1 MQSTSVEALS
11 TEPLHIDLGASWDL
25 ETDVIVLAGAGAT
38 PTIDHLLACGHKR
51 IILYVPAEH
60 WAGGD
65 SRIRSVRSTSELWA
79 ALIALDPPP
88 RSITLRRVPGGGIS
102 SELHQDI
109 AKTLQELAVNRA
121 TFASKGDTWVR
132 NSLRNMR
139 YMVDRPSIET
149 LRGSFAKKPCVIVS
163 AGPSLSKNIDGLR
176 ELQKRALIIAG
187 NRSVAPLK
195 QAGIKPDLVIVAD
208 PIDLRYQL
216 DGDRLEGAGALLL
229 DLVVHQGMYD
239 LEARRHFTYTSVHE
253 VMNSTFGALGQ
264 GGLLSSGGSVATT
277 SLALAIELGCDPVL
291 FVGQDLAIT
300 GDKYYIETALDGA
313 TRVSVNNGVGVF
325 ENWSPELMH
334 AVQEL
339 HGGLADSRKPVQAFI
354 SVKGWDGQ
362 PVSTSFQFNNYRR
375 WLEHKVGS
383 LEKPLRVINC
393 TEGGAYIQNMEHM
406 TLAEAKAQLGN
417 EPLDVDGTLD
427 AALAGFDKK
436 KQKKLLEAQISRMQK
451 ALNASVAEVTRC
463 ETLLTQLR
471 TKPGAFKNLD
481 KFEKRLRA
489 ALAQA
494 PFITAWSSIECEEAR
509 RLCANA
515 KSLEDTVSASRT
527 LYNVIRKSAQAARPL
542 LNETLQYVREHGA

>member
-1 MQSTSVEALS
+1 MQSSAVEALS
-11 TEPLHIDLGASWDL
+11 DEPLQIDLGPSWNL

-38 PTIDHLLACGHKR
+38 PTIDHLLACGHQR
-51 IILYVPAEH
+51 VIQYVSAEH

-65 SRIRSVRSTSELWA
+65 SRVRSVRSTSELWA
-79 ALIALDPPP
+79 ALLTLDPPP
-88 RSITLRRVPGGGIS
+88 RGLTLRRVPGGGIS

-121 TFASKGDTWVR
+121 TFATKGDTWVR

-139 YMVDRPSIET
+139 FMVERPSIES
-149 LRGSFAKKPCVIVS
+149 LRGAFSKKPCVIVS
-163 AGPSLSKNIDGLR
+163 AGPSLSKNIEGLR
-176 ELQKRALIIAG
+176 ELQQRALIIAG

-195 QAGIKPDLVIVAD
+195 QAGIAPDLVIVAD

-229 DLVVHQGMYD
+229 DLVVHAGMFD
-239 LEARRHFTYTSVHE
+239 LKAQRHFTYTSVHE
-253 VMNSTFGALGQ
+253 VMSSTFGALGQ
-264 GGLLSSGGSVATT
+264 GGLLNSGGSVATT
-277 SLALAIELGCDPVL
+277 SLSLALELGCDPVL

-325 ENWSPELMH
+325 ENWSPELVH

-339 HGGLADSRKPVQAFI
+339 QGGIADSRKPVQSFL

-362 PVSTSFQFNNYRR
+362 PVATSFQFNNYRR
-375 WLEHKVGS
+375 WLENKVGT
-383 LEKPLRVINC
+383 LEKPVRVINC

-406 TLAEAKAQLGN
+406 TLAEAKAGLGS
-417 EPLDVDGTLD
+417 EPLDVGGTLD
-427 AALAGFDKK
+427 RALAAFDRR
-436 KQKKLLEAQISRMQK
+436 KQKKLLEAQVTRMQK
-451 ALNASVAEVTRC
+451 ALNSAVAEVGRC

-494 PFITAWSSIECEEAR
+494 PFITAWSSLECEEAR
-509 RLCANA
+509 RMCANA
-515 KSLEDTVSASRT
+515 KSLEDTLSASRT
-527 LYNVIRKSAQAARPL
+527 LYNVIRKSAHAARPL
-542 LNETLQYVREHGA
+542 LGETLEYVREHGA